1 MADDIGKELLR
12 DAENRMKGTVA
23 AMEDDFGSIRTGR
36 ASTAILDRIVVEYY
50 GVPTPLI
57 QLAGLAA
64 PEPQMIT
71 IRPFDQGTIKAIEK
85 AILASDLGLTPNNDG
100 KLIRLSIPPLNEERR
115 RELAKIV
122 SKRIEEARV
131 SLRNVRR
138 DTRDDLRDAEKEK
151 MISEDDLKRF
161 EERLQDL
168 TNHYTEIVENMGT
181 AKEKEV
187 MEV

>member
-12 DAENRMKGTVA
+12 DAENRMKGTIV
-23 AMEDDFGSIRTGR
+23 AMEEDFGSIRTGR

-64 PEPQMIT
+64 PEPQMLT
-71 IRPFDQGTIKAIEK
+71 IRPFDAGAMKAIEK
-85 AILASDLGLTPNNDG
+85 AILSSDLGLTPNNDG
-100 KLIRLSIPPLNEERR
+100 KMIRLSIPPLTEERR
-115 RELAKIV
+115 RELVKQV
-122 SKRIEEARV
+122 SRRIEEARV

-138 DTRDDLRDAEKEK
+138 DVRDDLRDAEKEK
-151 MISEDDLKRF
+151 MISEDDLKHL
-161 EERLQDL
+161 EEKLQDL
-168 TNHYTEIVENMGT
+168 TDHYMEIVERTGA
-181 AKEKEV
+181 AKETEV